1 MCAMGEWA
9 AVMAFTATYNIQDS
23 KVINDVAMEISH
35 ADFASPADLR
45 QGIVKAFDKHGIHM
59 V

>member
-1 MCAMGEWA
+1 MGEWA
-9 AVMAFTATYNIQDS
+9 AVMAFAATYNIQDS